1 MTFNLKDVRDLLSHL
16 EAEADGRD
24 VEGELARA
32 EAERLMA
39 LYPGMAN
46 ILAPIAE
53 RHSRRAA

>member
-1 MTFNLKDVRDLLSHL
+1 MTFNMQDVHDLLSHL

-24 VEGELARA
+24 ADGELARA
-32 EAERLMA
+32 EAMRLME

-53 RHSRRAA
+53 RHSRQAA